1 MSSSNNSPEST
12 YNPINQLLKKSL
24 RKSFLKEKKIP
35 KNIGPY
41 ELKEKITNGSYC
53 KIYLAKSKYTG
64 DKVAIKVI
72 NKIYLLEIMEDLL
85 LIKRQLEIL
94 KVIKHRNILT
104 LYEIYKNLLND
115 REREYFENYYFE
127 DYSLQEIA
135 DNFKVSKSYV
145 GKFLNGIEDKL
156 NNYEESLN
164 INSKNNKIRELI
176 KDSDL
181 KDKIEELL

>member
-1 MSSSNNSPEST
+1 M
-12 YNPINQLLKKSL
+12 
-24 RKSFLKEKKIP
+24 KERE
-35 KNIGPY
+35 Y
-41 ELKEKITNGSYC
+41 
-53 KIYLAKSKYTG
+53 
-64 DKVAIKVI
+64 
-72 NKIYLLEIMEDLL
+72 
-85 LIKRQLEIL
+85 
-94 KVIKHRNILT
+94 ILT

-156 NNYEESLN
+156 NNYEECLN
-164 INSKNNKIRELI
+164 LNSKNNKIRDLI
-176 KDSDL
+176 KNSDL

>member
-1 MSSSNNSPEST
+1 M
-12 YNPINQLLKKSL
+12 
-24 RKSFLKEKKIP
+24 KERE
-35 KNIGPY
+35 Y
-41 ELKEKITNGSYC
+41 
-53 KIYLAKSKYTG
+53 
-64 DKVAIKVI
+64 
-72 NKIYLLEIMEDLL
+72 
-85 LIKRQLEIL
+85 
-94 KVIKHRNILT
+94 ILT